1 MRKLGARY
9 VLHELL
15 GQGTA
20 GQVWRGAHVPDGE
33 PVAIKVLR
41 PELAHD
47 PEIVDR
53 FLREWDLLVELD
65 SPDLVR
71 VRDLIREPDTP
82 LAIVMDLVEGIDLR
96 AHLDQSGPRPVT
108 EAVNLVVGLLWAL
121 DSVHA
126 AGIIHR
132 DVKPENVLI
141 DTSDPRR
148 PYVRL
153 TDFGVARMVH
163 TPTRASLTG
172 PIGTPLYMAPELTT
186 DAPPTPSVDIYA
198 AGVVLYEL
206 IAGSPPFDEAHPADM
221 VRAHRED
228 QPLPIQGVPPALWD
242 VLSAMLAKSPRQRP
256 PSAADAAE
264 DLIEALGNDRD
275 RDDPDFDSD
284 DQLDLDNRRPE
295 DRRSDERDRGFDD
308 RSTDQRGRESGRGR
322 GDGRGAVPDPRRD
335 AAGNREAAFDA
346 AQTRI
351 GNAADWADDE
361 RGRQPATAGR
371 RLAGAGAAIA
381 ATSVAGAGV
390 GGPAGDWNDAEH
402 TQIAG
407 MPPVRPDW
415 NDAEHTQIAGMP
427 PVRADWSD
435 DDTGGRPAVRVPAR
449 STGSASD
456 RNTVISAIPANK
468 QPAPGSSGSSGG
480 PGGRTAADRRR
491 RSRIAA
497 GAGLVVALVAGAGGW
512 ALAAAGDSEGTLTAD
527 NGAQVITDPSV
538 TATLP
543 GGAPMPAGMDPAT
556 IPTSTAAGASPRPGT
571 TPSPGQS
578 VAPGATPTQPGQ
590 TSAPPAT
597 ATATATPKD
606 GTVPNVEGQSQA
618 AATNTLSGKGFTNVA
633 TTEVCQKGKN
643 GGTVIDQAP
652 NAGSVVPVTTKVTLT
667 VQATNCVEV
676 PAVAGQSL
684 AAARG
689 TLTGVGLGVLDGN
702 GGCQYG
708 AGANAARTTPA
719 AGSLMH
725 KGDSVWLEPTCKDA
739 PAPPPARPPP
749 PHPRPARPPSAALTP
764 TGARD
769 PGPVPPTEGP
779 SVTHARAFPCNHPSP
794 TRSPSPRGRRL
805 GDGGWARL
813 RPARSP
819 GGTSSQ
825 ITRQGRFAGHPAGPG
840 DVVSPVA
847 PLGRFAPL
855 GQGVQSAGRDDDED
869 LEPQVRADDA
879 GRDAA
884 CGGIA
889 ERGAGAG
896 RGKLAGSGIGA
907 GATALCPGAAGPPR
921 GPSSAPEPAGSAGGS
936 GRSDRLRMLRGS
948 GIGTGIGAGSAVP
961 AAVAVGEAAH
971 RSTSTMISPFSEDIR
986 SRPPCTS
993 TSRRTT

>member
-242 VLSAMLAKSPRQRP
+242 VLSSMLAKSPRQRP
-256 PSAADAAE
+256 ASAADAAE
-264 DLIEALGNDRD
+264 DLIEALENDRD

-284 DQLDLDNRRPE
+284 DQLDLDNRRP
-295 DRRSDERDRGFDD
+295 DDRDREFDD
-308 RSTDQRGRESGRGR
+308 RSAGQRGRGSGT
-322 GDGRGAVPDPRRD
+322 GRGAVPEPRRD
-335 AAGNREAAFDA
+335 APGKREAAFDA

-351 GNAADWADDE
+351 GSAADWAEDE
-361 RGRQPATAGR
+361 RGRQPAAAGR
-371 RLAGAGAAIA
+371 RLAGAAVA
-381 ATSVAGAGV
+381 ATSVAGAGA
-390 GGPAGDWNDAEH
+390 GGPAG
-402 TQIAG
+402 
-407 MPPVRPDW
+407 DW

-480 PGGRTAADRRR
+480 PGGRSAADRRR

-512 ALAAAGDSEGTLTAD
+512 ALAAAGDSESALTAD
-527 NGAQVITDPSV
+527 GGGQVITDPSV

-543 GGAPMPAGMDPAT
+543 GGAPMPPGMDPAA
-556 IPTSTAAGASPRPGT
+556 IPTSTAAGASPHAGTSPRPGESAT
-571 TPSPGQS
+571 
-578 VAPGATPTQPGQ
+578 PGATPTQPGQ

-597 ATATATPKD
+597 ASATPTPKD
-606 GTVPNVEGQSQA
+606 GTVPDVVGLSQA

-633 TTEVCQKGKN
+633 TNEVCQKGKN

-676 PAVAGQSL
+676 PAVAGQTL
-684 AAARG
+684 AAARN
-689 TLTGVGLGVLDGN
+689 TLVGAGLGVLDGN

-708 AGANAARTTPA
+708 AGPNAARTTPG
-719 AGSLMH
+719 AGSMMH

-739 PAPPPARPPP
+739 PAPPPTTAPPASQA
-749 PHPRPARPPSAALTP
+749 PA
-764 TGARD
+764 
-769 PGPVPPTEGP
+769 
-779 SVTHARAFPCNHPSP
+779 
-794 TRSPSPRGRRL
+794 
-805 GDGGWARL
+805 
-813 RPARSP
+813 
-819 GGTSSQ
+819 
-825 ITRQGRFAGHPAGPG
+825 
-840 DVVSPVA
+840 
-847 PLGRFAPL
+847 
-855 GQGVQSAGRDDDED
+855 
-869 LEPQVRADDA
+869 
-879 GRDAA
+879 
-884 CGGIA
+884 
-889 ERGAGAG
+889 
-896 RGKLAGSGIGA
+896 K
-907 GATALCPGAAGPPR
+907 
-921 GPSSAPEPAGSAGGS
+921 
-936 GRSDRLRMLRGS
+936 
-948 GIGTGIGAGSAVP
+948 
-961 AAVAVGEAAH
+961 
-971 RSTSTMISPFSEDIR
+971 
-986 SRPPCTS
+986 
-993 TSRRTT
+993 

>member
-186 DAPPTPSVDIYA
+186 DAPPTPAVDIYA
-198 AGVVLYEL
+198 AGIVLYEL

-242 VLSAMLAKSPRQRP
+242 VLSSMLAKSPRQRP
-256 PSAADAAE
+256 ASAADAAE
-264 DLIEALGNDRD
+264 DLIEALENDRD

-284 DQLDLDNRRPE
+284 DQLDLDNRRP
-295 DRRSDERDRGFDD
+295 DNRDREFDD
-308 RSTDQRGRESGRGR
+308 RSAGQR
-322 GDGRGAVPDPRRD
+322 GRGAVPEPRRD
-335 AAGNREAAFDA
+335 APGKREAAFDA

-351 GNAADWADDE
+351 GSAADWAEDE
-361 RGRQPATAGR
+361 RGRQPAAAGR
-371 RLAGAGAAIA
+371 RLAGAGAAVA
-381 ATSVAGAGV
+381 ATSVAGAG
-390 GGPAGDWNDAEH
+390 GPTGDWNDAEH

-480 PGGRTAADRRR
+480 PGGPGGRSAGDRRR

-512 ALAAAGDSEGTLTAD
+512 ALAAAGDSESALTAD
-527 NGAQVITDPSV
+527 GGSQVVADPSI

-543 GGAPMPAGMDPAT
+543 GGAPMPPGMDPGT
-556 IPTSTAAGASPRPGT
+556 VPTSSIAGT
-571 TPSPGQS
+571 TPHPSTSPKPGQS
-578 VAPGATPTQPGQ
+578 ATPGPATPTQPGQ
-590 TSAPPAT
+590 TTAPPDASAAPTPTPT
-597 ATATATPKD
+597 AKEA
-606 GTVPNVEGQSQA
+606 TVPNVVGQSQT
-618 AATNTLSGKGFTNVA
+618 AATNTLTGKGFTNVTA
-633 TTEVCQKGKN
+633 TEVCQKGKN
-643 GGTVIDQAP
+643 GGVVLDQGP

-676 PAVAGQSL
+676 PAVANQTL
-684 AAARG
+684 AAARNVLIG
-689 TLTGVGLGVLDGN
+689 AGLGVLDGN
-702 GGCQYG
+702 GGCQNG
-708 AGANAARTTPA
+708 PGTTAAGTNPA
-719 AGSLMH
+719 AGTMMR
-725 KGDSVWLEPTCKDA
+725 KGDSVWLEPTCAK
-739 PAPPPARPPP
+739 PPP
-749 PHPRPARPPSAALTP
+749 T
-764 TGARD
+764 T
-769 PGPVPPTEGP
+769 
-779 SVTHARAFPCNHPSP
+779 
-794 TRSPSPRGRRL
+794 
-805 GDGGWARL
+805 
-813 RPARSP
+813 
-819 GGTSSQ
+819 
-825 ITRQGRFAGHPAGPG
+825 
-840 DVVSPVA
+840 
-847 PLGRFAPL
+847 
-855 GQGVQSAGRDDDED
+855 
-869 LEPQVRADDA
+869 
-879 GRDAA
+879 
-884 CGGIA
+884 
-889 ERGAGAG
+889 
-896 RGKLAGSGIGA
+896 
-907 GATALCPGAAGPPR
+907 
-921 GPSSAPEPAGSAGGS
+921 
-936 GRSDRLRMLRGS
+936 
-948 GIGTGIGAGSAVP
+948 P
-961 AAVAVGEAAH
+961 AAAK
-971 RSTSTMISPFSEDIR
+971 
-986 SRPPCTS
+986 
-993 TSRRTT
+993 